1 VTRCRRVHVRV
12 HIQGG
17 RVQKQAFMRPK
28 ACSLLLHRS
37 IALLQGAGFAESNRA
52 GLGADALLQSAIT
65 PPRCTAHMVGSHQV
79 SPVPVDKQSG
89 ETGGE
94 HVACRD

>member
-1 VTRCRRVHVRV
+1 
-12 HIQGG
+12 
-17 RVQKQAFMRPK
+17 
-28 ACSLLLHRS
+28 
-37 IALLQGAGFAESNRA
+37 
-52 GLGADALLQSAIT
+52 
-65 PPRCTAHMVGSHQV
+65 MVGSHQV